1 MHFELSANCGSTYFI
16 TIIEKAAIKVASI
29 VLNESTFF
37 IIFRVKSTQETTS
50 RFVLATWPTSTSMT
64 SQRPGRSG
72 ASARTPTAR
81 TSCSTAPR
89 VSSISTRSRTLSL
102 LDSSGPQKRWGHF
115 PANKKTTSSFLS
127 KHYLKSKTSLFR
139 SLHFSQ

>member
-64 SQRPGRSG
+64 SLRQGRSG
-72 ASARTPTAR
+72 ALALTQMAPT
-81 TSCSTAPR
+81 S
-89 VSSISTRSRTLSL
+89 
-102 LDSSGPQKRWGHF
+102 
-115 PANKKTTSSFLS
+115 
-127 KHYLKSKTSLFR
+127 
-139 SLHFSQ
+139 